1 MNTISKLLTG
11 SLIASA
17 VIFGGCANSTAGS
30 MVSSQ
35 ASSDIN
41 DEFKDAPKWVLMP
54 VVEGSVSAVG
64 SAAKNSAND
73 ISFQRNEAMA
83 DARDNIARQIE
94 LSVANMFKS
103 FKASTGAGKD
113 GTFDKSVESVS
124 KQIANQTLRGTV
136 QKDVWISRS
145 GTMYVLVAIDTKAVI
160 SATNEGAKTSF
171 KNDEAMYQKFLAQKA
186 QEELAYELEKSG
198 KK

>member
-1 MNTISKLLTG
+1 MNTFSKLLAG
-11 SLIASA
+11 SLVASA
-17 VIFGGCANSTAGS
+17 VIFGGCTGGSAGS
-30 MVSSQ
+30 MVSNEANSN
-35 ASSDIN
+35 IN
-41 DEFKDAPKWVLMP
+41 DEYKDAPKWVMMP
-54 VVEGSVSAVG
+54 VVEGSVCAVG
-64 SAAKNSAND
+64 SAARNSGND

-103 FKASTGAGKD
+103 FKASTGVGEA

-124 KQIANQTLRGTV
+124 KQIASQTLRGTI
-136 QKDVWISRS
+136 QKDAWISRS
-145 GTMYVLVAIDTKAVI
+145 GTLYVLVAIDTKAVV

-186 QEELAYELEKSG
+186 QDELAYELEKSG